1 MKNFTRKNFEKALE
15 MVRAKGYKGQEAE
28 NYTIECFALR
38 SVWNCPDV
46 ETVINDFLADALP
59 GSTAANK

>member
-1 MKNFTRKNFEKALE
+1 MKNLTKKNFEKALA
-15 MVRAKGYKGQEAE
+15 MVQAKGYKEKEAE
-28 NYTIECFALR
+28 NYAIECFALR

-59 GSTAANK
+59 GSTNENK